1 MVRPATVTSQH
12 GSGLLVAQD
21 HNGGSTNG
29 SGPKIYALLAR
40 LPLAKSY
47 SGKIMLI
54 AFLGTLVP
62 LIALVLCLVFAS
74 SIDLRSSFTVLVI
87 VLVGTLFGTVLTLYA
102 LYALLRPVS
111 MASEA
116 LYEYLDSGRTPSLP
130 THFTDQAGRL
140 MANVQYVVER
150 LDKDIRSLEEA
161 ATTDYLTGV
170 YNRRAGEQWLAS
182 DLARVGRGEGTLTL
196 ALVDLDR
203 LKAIN
208 DRYGHQAGDACLRH
222 LAHTCLGNIREGDWL
237 ARWGGDEFVVVLWEE
252 KGERTANPVL
262 ARIAKDLAQNPVQL
276 GQSASIRL
284 TFSAGVVRC
293 TGSEGADQEVS
304 GVLALADEA
313 LYEAKKEGDSNS
325 FVNAG

>member
-1 MVRPATVTSQH
+1 LP
-12 GSGLLVAQD
+12 VAQD
-21 HNGGSTNG
+21 QNGGSTNG

-40 LPLAKSY
+40 MPLPKSY
-47 SGKIMLI
+47 SGKFMLI
-54 AFLGTLVP
+54 TFLGTLVP
-62 LIALVLCLVFAS
+62 LLALVLYLVFAA
-74 SIDLRSSFTVLVI
+74 SIDLRSSVSVLVI
-87 VLVGTLFGTVLTLYA
+87 VLVATLFGTALTLYA

-111 MASEA
+111 LASKA
-116 LYEYLDSGRTPSLP
+116 LYDYLDSGRTPSLP

-140 MANVQYVVER
+140 MANVQYVVEQ
-150 LDKDIRSLEEA
+150 LDKDIRSLEKI
-161 ATTDYLTGV
+161 ATKDHLTGV

-182 DLARVGRGEGTLTL
+182 DLARVGRGEGALTL
-196 ALVDLDR
+196 ALVDLDG

-262 ARIAKDLAQNPVQL
+262 VRIAKDLAQNPVQL
-276 GQSASIRL
+276 AQSTRIRL

-293 TGSEGADQEVS
+293 TGSEDADLGVDS
-304 GVLALADEA
+304 VLALADDA
-313 LYEAKKEGDSNS
+313 LYEAKEEGDENT
-325 FVNAG
+325 FVNAC

>member
-1 MVRPATVTSQH
+1 MVQPATVTNQH
-12 GSGLLVAQD
+12 GSGLPGANDQ
-21 HNGGSTNG
+21 NGGSTDG

-47 SGKIMLI
+47 SGKFMLI
-54 AFLGTLVP
+54 AFLGTHVP
-62 LIALVLCLVFAS
+62 LIALVLYLVFAS
-74 SIDLRSSFTVLVI
+74 STGSRSSVTVLVI
-87 VLVGTLFGTVLTLYA
+87 VLVGTLFGTTATLYA

-111 MASEA
+111 LASQA
-116 LYEYLDSGRTPSLP
+116 LSEYLDSGRTPSLP
-130 THFTDQAGRL
+130 TGFADQAGRL
-140 MANVQYVVER
+140 MANVQYVVEQ
-150 LDKDIRSLEEA
+150 LDKDLRSLQEI
-161 ATTDYLTGV
+161 ATKDHLTGV

-182 DLARVGRGEGTLTL
+182 DLARVSRGEGTLTL
-196 ALVDLDR
+196 ALVDLNR

-262 ARIAKDLAQNPVQL
+262 ARIAKDLAENPVRL
-276 GQSASIRL
+276 AQSASTRL

-293 TGSEGADQEVS
+293 TGIEDADLDVN

-313 LYEAKKEGDSNS
+313 LYKAKEEGDENT
-325 FVNAG
+325 FVNAS